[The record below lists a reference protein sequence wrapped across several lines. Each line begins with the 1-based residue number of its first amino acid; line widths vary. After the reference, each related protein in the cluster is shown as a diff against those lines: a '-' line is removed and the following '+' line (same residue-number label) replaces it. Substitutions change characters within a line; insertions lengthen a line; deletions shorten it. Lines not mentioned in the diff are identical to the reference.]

1 MPEAVIRTE
10 NYLEGYRLTTTAGTG
25 CQVGIQGRIA
35 TGAGGVF
42 SARDASVD
50 LI

>member
-1 MPEAVIRTE
+1 MPPEAVIRTE
-10 NYLEGYRLTTTAGTG
+10 NYLETTTAGAG
-25 CQVGIQGRIA
+25 CQVGVQGRIA

-50 LI
+50 LT